1 MTAPAIGQRRSSAT
15 TVARASA
22 RRTWPVSILVQV
34 LIPVVALLLWQAA
47 VGGIVAG
54 FHPLDPVLVG
64 RPDRVAAELLRLIRS
79 GQLPEHLSA
88 TFTEAILG
96 LALAIVTGVTAGIAA
111 ASNRALAGVTL
122 PYVNIANAIPKLA
135 LGPLFLIWFGIG
147 LSSKVAVSA
156 AVAFFPLFYTTYQG
170 VRGTDR
176 ELLHAMRIMG
186 AGRWALL
193 RLVTLPSVLTWLVAG
208 LRTSLGLAIVGAV
221 VGEYLGSTKGLGY
234 LLLAAQGMLN
244 TDRAWAILV
253 ILGAI
258 GVALDG
264 LARFLEHWLLRW
276 RTAEGP

>member
-1 MTAPAIGQRRSSAT
+1 MTAPAI
-15 TVARASA
+15 A
-22 RRTWPVSILVQV
+22 RRRPSPVAARPSVRRVSLLGILVQI
-34 LIPVVALLLWQAA
+34 LIPALALVLWQAA
-47 VGGIVAG
+47 VGGIIAG

-64 RPDRVAAELLRLIRS
+64 RPDRVAAELVRLVRS
-79 GQLPEHLSA
+79 GQLPVHLSA
-88 TFTEAILG
+88 TFTEALLG
-96 LALAIVTGVTAGIAA
+96 LLLAIATGVTAGIAA

-147 LSSKVAVSA
+147 LGSKVAVSA
-156 AVAFFPLFYTTYQG
+156 SAAFFPLFYTTYQG
-170 VRGTDR
+170 VRGTDQ

-186 AGRWALL
+186 ARRWAIL
-193 RLVTLPSVLTWLVAG
+193 RLVTMPSVLTWLVAG

-253 ILGAI
+253 VLGVI

-264 LARFLEHWLLRW
+264 LARLLERRLLRW
-276 RTAEGP
+276 RTGEGS

>member
-1 MTAPAIGQRRSSAT
+1 MTAPATGTHRPFAVSA
-15 TVARASA
+15 ARPPARRASRA
-22 RRTWPVSILVQV
+22 GILVQLLV
-34 LIPVVALLLWQAA
+34 PVIALLLWQAA
-47 VGGIVAG
+47 VGGIIAG

-64 RPDRVAAELLRLIRS
+64 RPDRVAAELARLVRS
-79 GQLPEHLSA
+79 GQLPAHLGA
-88 TFTEAILG
+88 TLTEAILG
-96 LALAIVTGVTAGIAA
+96 LTLAIVTGVTVGIAA
-111 ASNRALAGVTL
+111 ASNRALAGVAL

-156 AVAFFPLFYTTYQG
+156 ATAFFPLFYTTYQG
-170 VRGTDR
+170 VQGTDR

-253 ILGAI
+253 VLGAI

-264 LARFLEHWLLRW
+264 LARFLEHRLLRW
-276 RTAEGP
+276 RMGEGP